1 MFLTS
6 WGRFQRR
13 FDNILED
20 LDRHGKLID
29 QEANARNIAAASQMR
44 QDIRTW
50 REESLDQ
57 VKRDEERQAAKE
69 FRSILSWLKVDET
82 EQIQIFETISDEGT
96 KFPGTCSWL
105 LKNEKIKSWL
115 QKKPDP
121 PFLWLQGNPGCGK
134 SVIAAKLVDFLQAS
148 KSPIV
153 HHFCT
158 YTYASSTKYDGILRS
173 ILQQLLRKSGE
184 LVAHVYQ
191 ECIVGKKPPTTAN
204 LERLIET
211 LIAALSDV
219 PRETQYMWIIIDGI
233 NECEAARQARL
244 INLMNQISSISSSTS
259 GAVCKVLVTTRPSPT
274 VSKYF
279 RKDHVIFLSDET
291 SPLQSAIRIYV
302 SQRLRSLH
310 DRFRQL
316 ELEPDEIEEIEHL
329 VSRKAGGEL
338 SRNAICA
345 NL

>member
-6 WGRFQRR
+6 WGRFQTR

-20 LDRHGKLID
+20 LDRHGMLID
-29 QEANARNIAAASQMR
+29 QEANAHNIAAASQMR
-44 QDIRTW
+44 LEIRTW
-50 REESLDQ
+50 REESLEQ
-57 VKRDEERQAAKE
+57 VKLNEERQAAKDL
-69 FRSILSWLKVDET
+69 RSILSWLKVDET
-82 EQIQIFETISDEGT
+82 EQIQIFETISEEGT

-115 QKKPDP
+115 QKRPES

-148 KSPIV
+148 KSPII

-158 YTYASSTKYDGILRS
+158 YTYDSSTKYDGILRS
-173 ILQQLLRKSGE
+173 IVQQLLRKSGE
-184 LVAHVYQ
+184 LAAHVYQ

-211 LIAALSDV
+211 LVIALSDE

-233 NECEAARQARL
+233 NECEAARQSRL
-244 INLMNQISSISSSTS
+244 INLMNQISSISSSTG
-259 GAVCKVLVTTRPSPT
+259 GAVCKVLLTTRPSST
-274 VSKYF
+274 ISKYF

-291 SPLQSAIRIYV
+291 SPLQSAIRMYV

-316 ELEPDEIEEIEHL
+316 ELETDEIEEIELL
-329 VSRKAGGEL
+329 VSKKAGGEL
-338 SRNAICA
+338 PLVTICA
-345 NL
+345 SL

>member
-6 WGRFQRR
+6 WGRFQWR

-29 QEANARNIAAASQMR
+29 EEANARNIAAASQMR
-44 QDIRTW
+44 QEIRAW
-50 REESLDQ
+50 REESIDQ

-69 FRSILSWLKVDET
+69 FQSILSWLTVDEI
-82 EQIQIFETISDEGT
+82 EQIQIFETTSDEGT

-173 ILQQLLRKSGE
+173 LLLQLLRKS
-184 LVAHVYQ
+184 V
-191 ECIVGKKPPTTAN
+191 
-204 LERLIET
+204 
-211 LIAALSDV
+211 
-219 PRETQYMWIIIDGI
+219 
-233 NECEAARQARL
+233 
-244 INLMNQISSISSSTS
+244 SSLLTS
-259 GAVCKVLVTTRPSPT
+259 IKSVL
-274 VSKYF
+274 
-279 RKDHVIFLSDET
+279 
-291 SPLQSAIRIYV
+291 
-302 SQRLRSLH
+302 
-310 DRFRQL
+310 
-316 ELEPDEIEEIEHL
+316 
-329 VSRKAGGEL
+329 
-338 SRNAICA
+338 
-345 NL
+345 